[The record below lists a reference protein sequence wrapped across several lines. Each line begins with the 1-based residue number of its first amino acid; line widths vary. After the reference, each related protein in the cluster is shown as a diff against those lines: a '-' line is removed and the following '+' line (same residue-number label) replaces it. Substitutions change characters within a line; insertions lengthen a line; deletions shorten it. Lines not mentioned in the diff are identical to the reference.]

1 MAQSKAR
8 LVAGNFTTTGKPA
21 SISAE
26 VVTASGG
33 GGGGGVDSAGTLSL
47 VGFEA
52 DVFRVNNDNI
62 SSSHTIDSADRAM
75 SAGPISVDSGVTI
88 TINGYWSV
96 V

>member
-1 MAQSKAR
+1 MPVSRNRDIATILGKTEAANTSNTA
-8 LVAGNFTTTGKPA
+8 LGTG
-21 SISAE
+21 S
-26 VVTASGG
+26 
-33 GGGGGVDSAGTLSL
+33 GGGVDSAGTLAL
-47 VGFEA
+47 VGFEK

-75 SAGPISVDSGVTI
+75 SAGPVTVDSGVTI

>member
-1 MAQSKAR
+1 MAESKAR
-8 LVAGNFTTTGKPA
+8 LIAGNFTTTGTPA
-21 SISAE
+21 DVTGSI
-26 VVTASGG
+26 G

-62 SSSHTIDSADRAM
+62 SISHTIDSADRAM

-88 TINGYWSV
+88 TVNGYWSV